1 MSRTIAMKV
10 EMRGGKRE
18 GAGRKAQGRSAVIY
32 ARVCPLV
39 AEKIKAEANERGWS
53 IGEVIESFYLDSDM

>member
-1 MSRTIAMKV
+1 
-10 EMRGGKRE
+10 MRGGKRE

-39 AEKIKAEANERGWS
+39 AEKIKAEAQQRGWS